1 MDRHRPMAEAHSTT
15 RRNADTH
22 MPDMPQNDAVGIGV
36 AGNGVAGVD
45 LPTEDTP
52 GGECRLGF
60 KCGDRS
66 YYLNM
71 QFGMERR
78 SKERLEVEGQVP
90 VPVAATAT
98 LTTASVLFGLFGIF
112 CFLYLLKSMA
122 GINLFSGESPLHPLF
137 ALIFD

>member
-1 MDRHRPMAEAHSTT
+1 
-15 RRNADTH
+15 
-22 MPDMPQNDAVGIGV
+22 MPS
-36 AGNGVAGVD
+36 
-45 LPTEDTP
+45 EDTP
-52 GGECRLGF
+52 GGEWRLGF

-66 YYLNM
+66 YYFNV

-78 SKERLEVEGQVP
+78 SPERLQVEGQVP

-98 LTTASVLFGLFGIF
+98 LTTASVLFGLFGVF

-122 GINLFSGESPLHPLF
+122 GINLFSGESLLHPLY